1 MTPPDGSRTKPGN
14 LANDGHDCPN
24 EAHSCTDAQ
33 ILANVD
39 NWIQTNVGPL
49 INSSAFQNSLLVYT
63 WDESVITDLANQ
75 GGHVATIL
83 ISPKVKAGYQST
95 TMYQHQST
103 LKLTMQLLGVT
114 DYPGLAASA
123 PDMTEFF

>member
-1 MTPPDGSRTKPGN
+1 MIAPN

-24 EAHSCTDAQ
+24 EASSCSDTQ
-33 ILANVD
+33 KLANVD
-39 NWIQTNVGPL
+39 AWVQTNVGPL
-49 INSSAFQNSLLVYT
+49 ISSSAFQDSVLVYT
-63 WDESVITDLANQ
+63 WDESFITDTAK
-75 GGHVATIL
+75 GGGQVATIL
-83 ISPKVKAGYQST
+83 VSLKVKRGYQST

-103 LKLTMQLLGVT
+103 LKLTMQLLGIT